1 MDDSM
6 SPKQIKQM
14 IAMLKQMLPEDNDEE
29 PVKEKPKPIR
39 TVDRKPR
46 QTENKFDQMLD
57 AISKYETDLYDTNNI
72 DKDIEIG
79 TNYIYTA
86 EGDDTT
92 KKHTLCSDLGFNY
105 DTHATKSNGDKISES
120 DCRFLCNLKLPKIC
134 NNYCIQ
140 ECKNTDN

>member
-46 QTENKFDQMLD
+46 QTENKFDQMMEAHLHKED
-57 AISKYETDLYDTNNI
+57 IAIDQKLKKFDPTPRIRAFDPLKVTCRVCGKSDTINPALLQ
-72 DKDIEIG
+72 DSPERYK
-79 TNYIYTA
+79 
-86 EGDDTT
+86 
-92 KKHTLCSDLGFNY
+92 
-105 DTHATKSNGDKISES
+105 
-120 DCRFLCNLKLPKIC
+120 C
-134 NNYCIQ
+134 NNCARSAG
-140 ECKNTDN
+140 